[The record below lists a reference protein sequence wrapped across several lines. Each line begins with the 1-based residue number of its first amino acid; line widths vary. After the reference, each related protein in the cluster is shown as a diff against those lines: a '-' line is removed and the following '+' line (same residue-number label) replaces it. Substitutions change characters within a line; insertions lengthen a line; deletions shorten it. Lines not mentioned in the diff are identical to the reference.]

1 MDEDMKK
8 NPIDPFRSSKR
19 PFWTVTATIIHSGCK
34 ESGLGEFMDETKLLE
49 ELNVK
54 IIEVLNLMHVKPDD
68 IDPDEQLVGGR
79 LGIDSIDVLELVI
92 MMEKD
97 YKLTIDNKELGAQVF
112 GSLRTMAGYISENTM
127 EPAN

>member
-1 MDEDMKK
+1 M
-8 NPIDPFRSSKR
+8 
-19 PFWTVTATIIHSGCK
+19 
-34 ESGLGEFMDETKLLE
+34 
-49 ELNVK
+49 
-54 IIEVLNLMHVKPDD
+54 EVLNLMDVRPDD

-97 YKLTIDNKELGAQVF
+97 YHLTIDNKELGAQVF
-112 GSLRTMAGYISENTM
+112 GSLRSMARFILDNAG

>member
-1 MDEDMKK
+1 ME
-8 NPIDPFRSSKR
+8 
-19 PFWTVTATIIHSGCK
+19 
-34 ESGLGEFMDETKLLE
+34 ESILLDT
-49 ELNVK
+49 LRVNV
-54 IIEVLNLMHVKPDD
+54 IEVLNLMNVEPDD

-97 YKLTIDNKELGAQVF
+97 YHLTIDNKELGAQVF
-112 GSLRTMAGYISENTM
+112 GSLRSMARYIMNNTT